1 MGKKR
6 KISTIATPVMP
17 DMHVSLYHS
26 RNKLQR
32 DLRSRGI
39 EQDLSTGCDAQT
51 FTLDVDG
58 TDIAFVLLDP
68 CDRPLW
74 EQLALLAHEA
84 THVAVRYFE
93 GIGEEEP
100 GNEELAYAVQG
111 AAGCLFDMHLE
122 WLEKQKGKK
131 NEEKQ

>member
-6 KISTIATPVMP
+6 KISVIAMPVMP
-17 DMHVSLYHS
+17 DLHVSLYHN

-39 EQDLSTGCDAQT
+39 ELNLSTGCDAQT

-58 TDIAFVLLDP
+58 TDIAFVLLES
-68 CDRPLW
+68 CDGPLW

-111 AAGCLFDMHLE
+111 AAGCLFDMHLT

-131 NEEKQ
+131 DEEN

>member
-6 KISTIATPVMP
+6 KISTIEASTMP
-17 DMHVSLYHS
+17 HMHVTLYHD
-26 RNKLQR
+26 RDKLSR

-39 EQDLSTGCDAQT
+39 EMDFSASGNAQT
-51 FTLDVDG
+51 FTLDIDG

-68 CDRPLW
+68 CDWPLW

-100 GNEELAYAVQG
+100 GDEELAYAVQA

-122 WLEKQKGKK
+122 WLDKQKGKK
-131 NEEKQ
+131 HEEKQ